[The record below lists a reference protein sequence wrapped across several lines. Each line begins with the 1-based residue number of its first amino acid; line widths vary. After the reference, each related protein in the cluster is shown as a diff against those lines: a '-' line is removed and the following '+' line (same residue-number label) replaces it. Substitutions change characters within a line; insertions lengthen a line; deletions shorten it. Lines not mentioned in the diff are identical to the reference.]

1 MSGLMECL
9 IGCLIGWTVTGMNY
23 AKLNGYDIANGP
35 GVRVSLFVSGCRH
48 HCKGCFNPETWDFD
62 YGRVFTFDTYQRLDD
77 LLSFEHI
84 SGLSILGGEPL
95 EPENNK
101 TLTVVCKSIK
111 EVYPEK
117 TIWLYTG
124 FTYEH
129 VRDLPIMRYVDVL
142 VDGPFIE
149 SLKDISLQFRGSSN
163 QRIIDVKASLER
175 GEVVLWSDDPVFERR
190 KW

>member
-1 MSGLMECL
+1 
-9 IGCLIGWTVTGMNY
+9 MNY

-48 HCKGCFNPETWDFD
+48 HCKGCFNPETWDFN
-62 YGRVFTFDTYQRLDD
+62 YGQRFSFNTIQTLGEMLDPYY
-77 LLSFEHI
+77 I

-95 EPENNK
+95 EPENVE
-101 TLTVVCKSIK
+101 TVTVLCECVKK
-111 EVYPEK
+111 QYPEK

-124 FTYEH
+124 FSYEH
-129 VRDLPIMRYVDVL
+129 VKNLPVMRYIDVL
-142 VDGPFIE
+142 VDGPFVE
-149 SLKDISLQFRGSSN
+149 ELKDISLQFRGSSN
-163 QRIIDVKASLER
+163 QRIIDVKASLAR